1 MKAFLKKI
9 LQLCFGGPKRRCVA
23 IVLIALIT
31 CGCIYHYKI
40 APYYIRSVMPT
51 VEPFTAKLTIGN
63 IPYILGDEYNYL
75 FDTGY
80 SITAIYEDEA
90 PDGFI
95 PFHFSRALDA
105 INRSSFDFTYYS
117 ERFERGFLK
126 QAPLI
131 ASVYPKE
138 RVHELPYG
146 ANKENPYMVIG
157 YTTIKGANWL
167 LNNVDSSLRCVPYG
181 QVPSGLDLESA
192 ALVLPFYSPERP
204 RAMFTDLEVNGTQ
217 IKGVLIDT
225 GSYED
230 LYVSREAGETLD
242 IKGNA
247 SIEIQDRTAALGG
260 YKDISKR
267 LWQQRIRIN
276 QVTFNDITLNW
287 HDDTSKFKYC
297 RLGYGFFKRFHKV
310 FIDSENKKVYCF
322 DDLYNY
328 SAKHLKKLYEKTQ
341 KEKMAEFM
349 KSVGEHA
356 REIREAK
363 GLSRNKV
370 LLDTGLSN
378 SALENLEEGS
388 VVSDIEDLKILC
400 EYYGITLAE
409 FFEGVEKSP
418 DIR

>member
-9 LQLCFGGPKRRCVA
+9 LRLCFGGPKRRCAA
-23 IVLIALIT
+23 IVLIVLIT

-51 VEPFTAKLTIGN
+51 VEPFTAKLTISQT
-63 IPYILGDEYNYL
+63 PYIFGEKYNYL

-80 SITAIYEDEA
+80 STTTLYEDEA

-95 PFHFSRALDA
+95 PFHFSRALDV
-105 INRSSFDFTYYS
+105 INRSTLDLEYYS

-126 QAPLI
+126 QSPLI

-138 RVHELPYG
+138 RAKKLPDT
-146 ANKENPYMVIG
+146 ANPENPYMVIG
-157 YTTIKGANWL
+157 CTTIKGANWL
-167 LNNVDSSLRCVPYG
+167 LDNVDSSLRCVPYG

-192 ALVLPFYSPERP
+192 TFVLPFYSPERP
-204 RAMFTDLEVNGTQ
+204 RAMFTDLEVNGTK

-230 LYVSREAGETLD
+230 LYVSREAGEALD
-242 IKGNA
+242 IEGNA
-247 SIEIQDRTAALGG
+247 SIEIGDKIAANGE
-260 YKDISKR
+260 YEDISKKLR
-267 LWQQRIRIN
+267 EERIRIN

-287 HDDTSKFKYC
+287 HDDSSKFKHC
-297 RLGYGFFKRFHKV
+297 RLGYGFFKRFHKI

-322 DDLYNY
+322 DDLYKT
-328 SAKHLKKLYEKTQ
+328 SAKRNKDLN
-341 KEKMAEFM
+341 KEAQRERMAEVM

-356 REIREAK
+356 REIRESK

-370 LLDTGLSN
+370 LFDTDVDCTK
-378 SALENLEEGS
+378 LEEGVGYS
-388 VVSDIEDLKILC
+388 RIKDLKILC

>member
-9 LQLCFGGPKRRCVA
+9 LRLCFGGPKRRCAA
-23 IVLIALIT
+23 IVLIVLIT

-40 APYYIRSVMPT
+40 APSFEKSVMPT

-63 IPYILGDEYNYL
+63 IPYILGDEYTYL

-80 SITAIYEDEA
+80 SVTTLYEDEA

-95 PFHFSRALDA
+95 PFDFSRALDA
-105 INRSSFDFTYYS
+105 INRSTLELTYYS
-117 ERFERGFLK
+117 KRFERGFLK

-138 RVHELPYG
+138 RAKKLLG
-146 ANKENPYMVIG
+146 DANPENPFMVIG

-167 LNNVDSSLRCVPYG
+167 LDNVDSSLRCVPYG

-192 ALVLPFYSPERP
+192 TLVLPFYSIRERP
-204 RAMFTDLEVNGTQ
+204 GAMYTDLEVNGTQ
-217 IKGVLIDT
+217 IKRVLIDT
-225 GSYED
+225 GSNED
-230 LYVSREAGETLD
+230 LYVSREAGEALD
-242 IKGNA
+242 VEGDA
-247 SIEIQDRTAALGG
+247 RIEIGDKIAANGE
-260 YKDISKR
+260 YEDISKKLR
-267 LWQQRIRIN
+267 EERIRIN

-287 HDDTSKFKYC
+287 HDDSSKFKHC
-297 RLGYGFFKRFHKV
+297 RLGYGFFKRFHKI
-310 FIDSENKKVYCF
+310 FIDSKNKKVYCF
-322 DDLYNY
+322 DDLYKT
-328 SAKHLKKLYEKTQ
+328 SAKRNKDLN
-341 KEKMAEFM
+341 KEAQRERMAEFM

-356 REIREAK
+356 REIRESK

-370 LLDTGLSN
+370 LFDTDVDCTK
-378 SALENLEEGS
+378 LEEGVGYS
-388 VVSDIEDLKILC
+388 WIKDLKILC
-400 EYYGITLAE
+400 DYYGITLAE

>member
-51 VEPFTAKLTIGN
+51 VEPFTAKLTISQT
-63 IPYILGDEYNYL
+63 PYIFGEKYNYL

-80 SITAIYEDEA
+80 STTTLYEDEA

-105 INRSSFDFTYYS
+105 INRSTLRFTYYS
-117 ERFERGFLK
+117 KHFERGFLK
-126 QAPLI
+126 QSPLI

-138 RVHELPYG
+138 RAKKLPDT
-146 ANKENPYMVIG
+146 ANPENPYMVIG
-157 YTTIKGANWL
+157 CTTIKGANWL
-167 LNNVDSSLRCVPYG
+167 LDNVDSSLRCVPYG

-192 ALVLPFYSPERP
+192 TLVLPFYSIRERP
-204 RAMFTDLEVNGTQ
+204 GAMYTDLEVNGTQ
-217 IKGVLIDT
+217 IKRVLIDT
-225 GSYED
+225 GSNED
-230 LYVSREAGETLD
+230 LYVSREAGEALD
-242 IKGNA
+242 VEGDA
-247 SIEIQDRTAALGG
+247 RIEIGDKIAANGE
-260 YKDISKR
+260 YEDISKKLR
-267 LWQQRIRIN
+267 EERIRIN

-287 HDDTSKFKYC
+287 HDDSSKFKHC
-297 RLGYGFFKRFHKV
+297 RLGYGFFKRFHKI
-310 FIDSENKKVYCF
+310 FIDSKNKKVYCF
-322 DDLYNY
+322 DDLYKT
-328 SAKHLKKLYEKTQ
+328 SAKRNKDLN
-341 KEKMAEFM
+341 KEAQRERMAEFM

-356 REIREAK
+356 REIRESK

-370 LLDTGLSN
+370 LFDTDVDCTK
-378 SALENLEEGS
+378 LEEGVGYS
-388 VVSDIEDLKILC
+388 RIKDLKILC
-400 EYYGITLAE
+400 DYYGITLAE

>member
-1 MKAFLKKI
+1 MKAFLRKI
-9 LQLCFGGPKRRCVA
+9 FRLCFGGPKRRCVA

-40 APYYIRSVMPT
+40 APSFEKSVMPT

-63 IPYILGDEYNYL
+63 IPYILGDEYTYL

-80 SITAIYEDEA
+80 SVTTLYEDEA

-95 PFHFSRALDA
+95 PFDFSRALDA
-105 INRSSFDFTYYS
+105 INRSTLELTYYS
-117 ERFERGFLK
+117 KRFERGFLK

-138 RVHELPYG
+138 RAKKLLG
-146 ANKENPYMVIG
+146 DANPENPFMVIG

-167 LNNVDSSLRCVPYG
+167 LDNVDSSLRCVPYG
-181 QVPSGLDLESA
+181 QVPSGLDLDSA
-192 ALVLPFYSPERP
+192 AFVLPFYSPERP

-225 GSYED
+225 GSNED
-230 LYVSREAGETLD
+230 LYVSREAGEALD
-242 IKGNA
+242 VEGDA
-247 SIEIQDRTAALGG
+247 RIEIGDKIAANGE
-260 YKDISKR
+260 YEDISKKLKLDR
-267 LWQQRIRIN
+267 TSIN
-276 QVTFNDITLNW
+276 QVPFTDITLTW

-297 RLGYGFFKRFHKV
+297 RLGYGFFKRFHKI

-322 DDLYNY
+322 DDLY
-328 SAKHLKKLYEKTQ
+328 KTSTKRNKDLN
-341 KEKMAEFM
+341 KEAQRERMAEFM

-356 REIREAK
+356 REIRESK

-370 LLDTGLSN
+370 LFDTDVDCTK
-378 SALENLEEGS
+378 LEEGVGYS
-388 VVSDIEDLKILC
+388 RIKDLKILC
-400 EYYGITLAE
+400 DYYGITLAE

>member
-9 LQLCFGGPKRRCVA
+9 LRLCFGGPKRRCAA
-23 IVLIALIT
+23 IVLIVLIT

-40 APYYIRSVMPT
+40 APSFEKSVMPT
-51 VEPFTAKLTIGN
+51 VEPFTAKLTISQT
-63 IPYILGDEYNYL
+63 PYIFGEKYNYL

-80 SITAIYEDEA
+80 STTTLYEDEA

-95 PFHFSRALDA
+95 PFDFSRAFDA
-105 INRSSFDFTYYS
+105 INRSTLELTYYS
-117 ERFERGFLK
+117 KRFERGFLK

-138 RVHELPYG
+138 RAKKLLG
-146 ANKENPYMVIG
+146 DANPENPFMVIG

-167 LNNVDSSLRCVPYG
+167 LDNVDSSLRCVPYG

-192 ALVLPFYSPERP
+192 TLVLPFYSIRERP
-204 RAMFTDLEVNGTQ
+204 GAMYTDLEVNGTQ
-217 IKGVLIDT
+217 IKRVLIDT
-225 GSYED
+225 GSNED
-230 LYVSREAGETLD
+230 LYVSRDAGEALD
-242 IKGNA
+242 VEGDA
-247 SIEIQDRTAALGG
+247 RIEIGDKIAANGE
-260 YKDISKR
+260 YEDISKKLR
-267 LWQQRIRIN
+267 EERIRIN

-287 HDDTSKFKYC
+287 HDDSSKFKHC
-297 RLGYGFFKRFHKV
+297 RLGYGFFKRFHKI

-322 DDLYNY
+322 DDLYKT
-328 SAKHLKKLYEKTQ
+328 SAKRNKDLN
-341 KEKMAEFM
+341 KEAQRERMAEFM

-356 REIREAK
+356 REIRESK

-370 LLDTGLSN
+370 LFDTDVDCTK
-378 SALENLEEGS
+378 LEEGVGYS
-388 VVSDIEDLKILC
+388 WIKDLKILC
-400 EYYGITLAE
+400 DYYGITLAE